1 LDRFEQ
7 VEFAYLFGSF
17 VQEAKFED
25 IDVAI
30 CASSFPASPLARF
43 KLTMKIG
50 RALERQLHPRFEV
63 DVRLMNEAPP
73 WFQVEVLRTGRLVF
87 ARTEAW
93 RVAYE
98 AALLSRHLDY
108 QPLRDRLTAPYV
120 KGGGM
125 ISKQHQLMEP
135 LQELEQVLG
144 D

>member
-1 LDRFEQ
+1 MNPVVKEVNRIFPEVLGRFEQ

-17 VQEAKFED
+17 VQETEFKD

-30 CASSFPASPLARF
+30 CASSLPASPLARF
-43 KLTMKIG
+43 KLAMKIG

-73 WFQVEVLRTGRLVF
+73 WFQAEVLRTGKLLF

-108 QPLRDRLTAPYV
+108 QPLRDRLTALYV
-120 KGGGM
+120 EGGS
-125 ISKQHQLMEP
+125 I
-135 LQELEQVLG
+135 
-144 D
+144 